1 MPKRWFWGVV
11 GLAVVLLLIMLIIPL
26 GSQVLTLWA
35 YKTIGI
41 GMGVSP
47 TNDLLAQQIQN
58 MLNLIDF
65 LAIIFTAV
73 LALAGVVGL
82 RRFQDIEKDTAE
94 RMGEL
99 DEKRRGIEELQ
110 KEMQDRINSM
120 GELRKYVELQESV
133 TKSVEDTNKALLY
146 LILGNQLVEQK
157 KIAEAIEAYEKV
169 KALRPE
175 DPQVN
180 YILGRTYRGISSYD
194 QAITC
199 LTASVEADPSFAQ
212 AHVELGIAYRN
223 RADKLYAAPADEM
236 KREDE
241 YEKAIEHIK
250 QAAKLQPKD
259 EEILGTM
266 GGVYRRAK
274 NYRRA
279 LMYYTQVRDINSDSS
294 YAIGNIAILAW
305 HEGNMAT
312 SLEAF
317 KHTEELATKHIDSGI
332 SYEPFWDYYDRGM
345 ARLVLGRKKAALSD
359 YRTAIDLTRSPEHFK
374 SVVDGLQFFKEVED
388 KYPID
393 GLNEVL
399 NMVMD
404 ASIDAEAR
412 MVAKHVG

>member
-1 MPKRWFWGVV
+1 MPRRWFWAII
-11 GLAVVLLLIMLIIPL
+11 GLLALLIVILAIP
-26 GSQVLTLWA
+26 GSQILTVWA
-35 YKTIGI
+35 YKAIGVGPGI
-41 GMGVSP
+41 APS
-47 TNDLLAQQIQN
+47 NDELSQQIQN

-65 LAIIFTAV
+65 VALVFTAV
-73 LALAGVVGL
+73 LTVAGFVGFT
-82 RRFQDIEKDTAE
+82 RFQDFQKDTAS
-94 RMGEL
+94 RMDEL
-99 DEKRRGIEELQ
+99 EQKRKVIDNLQ
-110 KEMQDRINSM
+110 KEMQDKIDAI

-157 KIAEAIEAYEKV
+157 KIREAIEAYEKV

-199 LTASVEADPSFAQ
+199 LETSVGRDPSFAP
-212 AHVELGIAYRN
+212 AHYELGLAYRS
-223 RADKLYAAPADEM
+223 RADKIYAAPVDEM
-236 KREDE
+236 EREEE

-266 GGVYRRAK
+266 GGIYRRAK
-274 NYRRA
+274 DYKRS
-279 LMYYTQVRDINSDSS
+279 LMYYTQVREINADSS

-305 HEGNMAT
+305 HEGNMVA

-317 KHTEELATKHIDSGI
+317 KHTEELATKRIDSGL

-359 YRTAIDLTRSPEHFK
+359 YRVAIDLTRSPEHFK

-393 GLNEVL
+393 GLDEVL
-399 NMVMD
+399 NMVTA